1 MELILLLTAFFSA
14 MTGVITGA
22 RAADL
27 QPGQAVV
34 ASNVVRIVAPASAVK
49 ATLRPLAGDVTLAA
63 HRDAGVARVFVIAA
77 AIPLYVSRL
86 RV

>member
-22 RAADL
+22 RGADL
-27 QPGQAVV
+27 RPGQAVV
-34 ASNVVRIVAPASAVK
+34 ASTVARSVAPAVAVK
-49 ATLRPLAGDVTLAA
+49 ATLRPTASDIALAI
-63 HRDAGVARVFVIAA
+63 HRDAGVAIAFAIVA
-77 AIPLYVSRL
+77 AVPLYVSRL

>member
-27 QPGQAVV
+27 RPGQAVV
-34 ASNVVRIVAPASAVK
+34 ASSVVCSVAPSVAAK
-49 ATLRPLAGDVTLAA
+49 ATLRPVGDDTAPA
-63 HRDAGVARVFVIAA
+63 THRDAGVEIAFAIVA
-77 AIPLYVSRL
+77 AVPLYVSRL